1 MIGGNIMYGLA
12 AIEQANGWA
21 MAGAGACIVLSGLA
35 MLCFL
40 ISLIPRITG
49 AFEKKVTLPA
59 EQKVKEPESKE
70 TTAEERPNELD
81 ATFARYMGV
90 TQDLGEDFTLIDLHK
105 KSRSAGLP
113 DPHLSVNRLR
123 QAGMLVSVGDER
135 FAWKTPSE

>member
-1 MIGGNIMYGLA
+1 MYGLA

-35 MLCFL
+35 VLCFL

-49 AFEKKVTLPA
+49 AFEKKETLPA
-59 EQKVKEPESKE
+59 EQTAAVPESKK
-70 TTAEERPNELD
+70 TMVEEEPNELD
-81 ATFARYMGV
+81 ATCACYMAL
-90 TQDLGEDFTLIDLHK
+90 TQDLGEAFTLVDLHK
-105 KSRSAGLP
+105 KSRSAGHP

-123 QAGMLVSVGDER
+123 QAGLLVCVGDER